1 MTEKPEGKWALSR
14 LMEAYFLG
22 AEDNPDALEDVL
34 EDGDDG
40 DEQRKGTEITDD
52 DGCRSTSEL

>member
-1 MTEKPEGKWALSR
+1 
-14 LMEAYFLG
+14 MEAYFLG